1 MLARVWGA
9 RESRIGCLG
18 AKLELGIEFV
28 DLGSLQSPLGWLY
41 RRLIFFFWGAWIGL
55 GVQPRHLLG
64 PEEARLGRRTVS
76 RTGASAMEPLVL
88 HHICC

>member
-18 AKLELGIEFV
+18 AKLGIEFV
-28 DLGSLQSPLGWLY
+28 DLGSLQSPLGWLNL
-41 RRLIFFFWGAWIGL
+41 RLIFYFFLGAWIGL